1 MIAGTPQKFSY
12 YQQVIVKDV
21 TPNKGPL
28 SGNTEILV
36 NVTGL
41 R

>member
-1 MIAGTPQKFSY
+1 MIAGTPQKFYY

-28 SGNTEILV
+28 SGNTEIKL